1 MIRVAEYKAPMTRR
15 ITPVILCGGSGTR
28 LWPLSR
34 PERPKPFLP
43 LLGEQSLFEE
53 TLARLTQEDV
63 FAPPVIVAGA
73 AHVALIEEQLAGRA
87 AHIIVEPA
95 ARNTAPA
102 IALAAEWVKDGPM
115 LVCPS
120 DHHIADTDVFH
131 AAVRVAL
138 TGAAAGRLMTFGIA
152 ASYPETGYGYLER
165 GRALS
170 KGVYEVARFEEKP
183 ERARAL
189 AFIASGRHSWN
200 GGLFLF
206 QAAAFLAELASY
218 RPAIA
223 EGCAAAMTQSTS
235 NGARIH
241 PDADAFAAIKGESI
255 DYAVMENSDKVA
267 MVEADMGWS
276 DIGSFASLAEHLP
289 RDADHNAA
297 RGRVDVVNGQNLTVL
312 AGGKRVSV
320 AGVDDLIIVV
330 DGDDILITRAPSAQ
344 LVGQLPGAKGE

>member
-1 MIRVAEYKAPMTRR
+1 MQNK

-34 PERPKPFLP
+34 PQKPKPFLP
-43 LLGEQSLFEE
+43 LLGERSLFEE
-53 TLARLTQEDV
+53 TLARLSSPDL
-63 FAPPVIVAGA
+63 FAPPIIVAGA
-73 AHVALIEEQLAGRA
+73 AHVALIEAQLAGRP

-102 IALAAEWVKDGPM
+102 IALAAQWVKQGPI

-120 DHHIADTDVFH
+120 DHHIADTAAFH
-131 AAVRVAL
+131 AAVSMAL
-138 TGAAAGRLMTFGIA
+138 TGLEAGRLMTFGIA

-165 GRALS
+165 GRAVCE
-170 KGVYEVARFEEKP
+170 GVYEVARFEEKP
-183 ERARAL
+183 ALPRARA
-189 AFIASGRHSWN
+189 FVTSGKHSWN

-206 QAAAFLAELASY
+206 DAAQFLAELEAH
-218 RPAIA
+218 RATIA
-223 EGCAAAMTQSTS
+223 EACAAAMANSQIE
-235 NGARIH
+235 GACVH
-241 PDADAFAAIKGESI
+241 PDAAAFAPINGESV
-255 DYAVMENSDKVA
+255 DYAVMENSRKVA

-297 RGRVDVVNGQNLTVL
+297 RGRVDVVGGQNLTVF
-312 AGGKRVSV
+312 AGDKRVSV

-344 LVGQLPGAKGE
+344 IVGQLPGAKGG

>member
-1 MIRVAEYKAPMTRR
+1 MKQK

-43 LLGEQSLFEE
+43 LLGDQSLFEE
-53 TLARLTQEDV
+53 TLARVANPSLFDE
-63 FAPPVIVAGA
+63 PLIVAGA
-73 AHVALIEEQLAGRA
+73 AHVALIESQLAGRP
-87 AHIIVEPA
+87 AHIIVEPS

-102 IALAAEWVKDGPM
+102 IALAANWVTANRGEDSSM

-120 DHHIADTDVFH
+120 DHHIADAAAFH

-138 TGAAAGRLMTFGIA
+138 TGVEADRLMTFGIA
-152 ASYPETGYGYLER
+152 ASHPETGYGYLER
-165 GRALS
+165 GRALNE
-170 KGVYEVARFEEKP
+170 GVFEVAKFEEKP
-183 ERARAL
+183 ALPRARA
-189 AFIASGRHSWN
+189 FVASGRHSWN

-206 QAAAFLAELASY
+206 NAAQFLSELADF

-223 EGCAAAMTQSTS
+223 DACAAAMASAAKD
-235 NGARIH
+235 GARVH
-241 PDADAFAAIKGESI
+241 PDAAAFAEIKGESV
-255 DYAVMENSDKVA
+255 DYAVMENSRAVA

-289 RDADHNAA
+289 RDTDHNAA
-297 RGRVDVVNGQNLTVL
+297 RGRVDVLEGQNLTVL
-312 AGGKRVSV
+312 AGDMRVSI

-330 DGDDILITRAPSAQ
+330 DGNDIMITRAPSAQ

>member
-1 MIRVAEYKAPMTRR
+1 MNQK
-15 ITPVILCGGSGTR
+15 ITPVILCGGNGTR

-34 PERPKPFLP
+34 PDRPKPFLP

-53 TLARLTQEDV
+53 TLARVADSTL
-63 FAPPVIVAGA
+63 FAAPLIVAGA

-102 IALAAEWVKDGPM
+102 IALAAHWIAMNRREGSPM

-120 DHHIADTDVFH
+120 DHHIADTSAFR

-138 TGAAAGRLMTFGIA
+138 SGARADRLMTFGIA
-152 ASYPETGYGYLER
+152 ASHPETGYGYLER

-170 KGVYEVARFEEKP
+170 EGVYEVARFEEKP
-183 ERARAL
+183 TLPRARA
-189 AFIASGRHSWN
+189 FVASGRHSWN

-206 QAAAFLAELASY
+206 NAAQFLNELAEH

-223 EGCAAAMTQSTS
+223 QACAAAIGKATT
-235 NGARIH
+235 NGARVH
-241 PDADAFAAIKGESI
+241 PDADAFAAIKGESV
-255 DYAVMENSDKVA
+255 DYAVMENSRAVA

-276 DIGSFASLAEHLP
+276 DIGSFASLAEHLT
-289 RDADHNAA
+289 RDADHNAL
-297 RGRVDVVNGQNLTVL
+297 RGRVDIVEGQNLTVF
-312 AGGKRVSV
+312 AGGKRISV

-330 DGDDILITRAPSAQ
+330 DGDDVMITRAPAAQ
-344 LVGQLPGAKGE
+344 IVGQLPGAKGE

>member
-1 MIRVAEYKAPMTRR
+1 MQQK

-34 PERPKPFLP
+34 PANPKPFLP
-43 LLGEQSLFEE
+43 LLGGQSLFEE
-53 TLARLTQEDV
+53 TLARVSEPSL
-63 FAPPVIVAGA
+63 FKPPVIVAGA
-73 AHVALIEEQLAGRA
+73 AHVALIEEQLAGRR

-102 IALAAEWVKDGPM
+102 IALAALWVKNGAM

-120 DHHIADTDVFH
+120 DHHIADTNAFH
-131 AAVRVAL
+131 DAVRTAL
-138 TGAAAGRLMTFGIA
+138 TGGAAGRLMTFGIA
-152 ASYPETGYGYLER
+152 ASHPETGYGYLER

-170 KGVYEVARFEEKP
+170 EGVFEVARFEEKP
-183 ERARAL
+183 ALPRARA
-189 AFIASGRHSWN
+189 FVASGRHSWN

-206 QAAAFLAELASY
+206 DAAQFLAELAKY

-223 EGCAAAMTQSTS
+223 HACADSM
-235 NGARIH
+235 ARVATDGTRLH
-241 PDADAFAAIKGESI
+241 PDADAFAAIRGESV
-255 DYAVMENSDKVA
+255 DYAVMENSRAVA

-276 DIGSFASLAEHLP
+276 DIGSFSSLAEHLP
-289 RDADHNAA
+289 RDTDHNST
-297 RGRVDVVNGQNLTVL
+297 RGRADILEGHNLTIL
-312 AGGKRVSV
+312 SGDMRVSV

-330 DGDDILITRAPSAQ
+330 DGDDIMITRAPSAQ

>member
-1 MIRVAEYKAPMTRR
+1 MTTK

-34 PERPKPFLP
+34 PKKPKPFLP
-43 LLGEQSLFEE
+43 LLGEKSLFEE
-53 TLARLTQEDV
+53 TLARVSEPNL

-73 AHVALIEEQLAGRA
+73 AHVALIEEQLAGRP

-102 IALAAEWVKDGPM
+102 IALAALWVKSGPM

-120 DHHIADTDVFH
+120 DHHIADTAAFH

-138 TGAAAGRLMTFGIA
+138 TGAEAGRLMTFGIA
-152 ASYPETGYGYLER
+152 ASHPETGYGYLER

-170 KGVYEVARFEEKP
+170 EGVYEVARFEEKP
-183 ERARAL
+183 ALPRARA
-189 AFIASGRHSWN
+189 FVASGRHSWN

-206 QAAAFLAELASY
+206 DAGQFLEELSTQ
-218 RPAIA
+218 RPAIT
-223 EGCAAAMTQSTS
+223 EGCTNAMDATI
-235 NGARIH
+235 NDGLRVH
-241 PDADAFAAIKGESI
+241 PDADAFAAIKGESV
-255 DYAVMENSDKVA
+255 DYAVMENSRAVA

-276 DIGSFASLAEHLP
+276 DIGSFASLAEHLG
-289 RDADHNAA
+289 RDANHNAA
-297 RGRVDVVNGQNLTVL
+297 RGRVDIVGGQNLTVL

-330 DGDDILITRAPSAQ
+330 DGDDIMITRAPSAQ